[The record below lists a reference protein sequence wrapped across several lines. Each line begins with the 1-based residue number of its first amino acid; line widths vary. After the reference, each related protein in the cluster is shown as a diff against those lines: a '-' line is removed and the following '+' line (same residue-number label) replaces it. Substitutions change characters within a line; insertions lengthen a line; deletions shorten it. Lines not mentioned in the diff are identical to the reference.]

1 MMAISMLGKT
11 YTPKQ
16 ERHLNNEV
24 KTDLMYINLHLFTE
38 LLTADIN
45 LKKNKNVENTL
56 KISMFCLM
64 GS

>member
-24 KTDLMYINLHLFTE
+24 KTDLMCINLLHLFTE
-38 LLTADIN
+38 L
-45 LKKNKNVENTL
+45 
-56 KISMFCLM
+56 
-64 GS
+64 